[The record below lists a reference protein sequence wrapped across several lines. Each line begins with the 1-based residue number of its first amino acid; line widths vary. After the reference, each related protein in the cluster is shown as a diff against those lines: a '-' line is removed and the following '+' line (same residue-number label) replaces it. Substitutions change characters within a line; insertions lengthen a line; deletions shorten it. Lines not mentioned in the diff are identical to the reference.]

1 MPSVLARVASGASL
15 FFFAAVGT
23 GATFGTFGFHN
34 ACKFANNWQA
44 LFPGSDFGDIGTLTE
59 AECGA
64 IFLSATKSAPK
75 GKADMTAALVYVM
88 VSVIVRVE
96 GICFAMI
103 MVMGWYTLLFVK
115 FEHRYP
121 IHLAF
126 ATFCMFALLVDGS
139 IYGIIPF
146 GHDDGLMPTGALGQ
160 KISASILPLVCSWSV
175 LLPCHLFAF
184 AASKGGDAKSKSA

>member
-1 MPSVLARVASGASL
+1 MIARVVSGVSL
-15 FFFAAVGT
+15 FFFAA
-23 GATFGTFGFHN
+23 FGTVSFFGQRGIQN
-34 ACKFANNWQA
+34 ACKTVT
-44 LFPGSDFGDIGTLTE
+44 FPLIADIGTPLTE

-75 GKADMTAALVYVM
+75 GKADMTAALVYIM
-88 VSVIVRVE
+88 VSVIIRVE
-96 GICFAMI
+96 GVCFAMI

-126 ATFCMFALLVDGS
+126 ATFSLFALLVDGS
-139 IYGIIPF
+139 IFGIIPF